1 MKKVDKYSVKGCRW
15 EKKKNTKKHTLSL
28 EIFFIAKWDKLKF
41 NIRSIEY
48 SLKGNNGKS
57 ATKF

>member
-28 EIFFIAKWDKLKF
+28 EIFFIAKWDKLYPY
-41 NIRSIEY
+41 REVR
-48 SLKGNNGKS
+48 
-57 ATKF
+57 

>member
-1 MKKVDKYSVKGCRW
+1 MKMVDKYSVKGCRW
-15 EKKKNTKKHTLSL
+15 EKKKKYTPSL

-48 SLKGNNGKS
+48 SLKGNNGKN

>member
-1 MKKVDKYSVKGCRW
+1 MGK
-15 EKKKNTKKHTLSL
+15 EKKTHTLSL

-57 ATKF
+57 AIKF